1 MMTLENK
8 TQGEM
13 LAEQLFYKPK
23 NGYDVFDDKEID
35 EAYAYCEGY
44 KAFIDECKTERECV
58 EKAVRLAKEKGFT
71 LFDRNKSYNPGDK
84 VYTVNSG
91 KAVFFFVFGKKTVDN
106 GIYIAGSHIDSPR
119 LDLKPRP
126 LYQDHDLA
134 LFKTHYYGG
143 IKKYQW
149 TTIPLAL
156 HGVVCKPD
164 GKTVKICVGEDE
176 NDPVFVLTDLLPHLA
191 QEQVT
196 AKMSEAI
203 KGENMNI
210 LVGSRPFKDDK
221 ASEKVKLAVLSA
233 LYEKYGITE
242 KDFLSAELEVV
253 PAAKARDVGLDR
265 SMIGAYGHDDRVCSY
280 PALTALLDTEAP
292 EHGIMTMLL
301 DKEETG
307 SDGLTGMKS
316 HFMQYFFE
324 EIAEN
329 QGVSYRDMYRHS
341 VCFSADVT
349 AALDPNYPEVMD
361 IRNCSF
367 LNCGVSVGKYHGAR
381 GKSSTSDASAEVMAF
396 VADTLDDKALWQ
408 TGELGKVDLGGGGT
422 IAMYVAQLGIPT
434 VDIGVPMLCMHA
446 PWELVAKLDVY
457 SAYKAFY
464 SLFNR

>member
-1 MMTLENK
+1 MDSK
-8 TQGEM
+8 TKGEQ
-13 LAEQLFYKPK
+13 LAEKLFYKPE
-23 NGYDVFDDKEID
+23 NGYDILSDAEID

-44 KAFIDECKTERECV
+44 KEFIDSCKTERECV
-58 EKAVRLAKEKGFT
+58 TKAVEMARSQGFEP
-71 LFDRNKSYNPGDK
+71 FDRNKSYKPGDK

-91 KAVFFFVFGKKTVDN
+91 KAVFLFIFGKKKVDE

-126 LYQDHDLA
+126 LYEDNSLA

-149 TTIPLAL
+149 TTIPLSL
-156 HGVVCKPD
+156 HGVVCKND
-164 GKTVKICVGEDE
+164 GTTVNISVGEKED
-176 NDPVFVLTDLLPHLA
+176 DPVFILTDLLPHLA
-191 QEQVT
+191 QEQSA
-196 AKMSEAI
+196 AKLSEAI

-210 LVGSRPFKDDK
+210 LIGSRPFKDDK
-221 ASEKVKLAVLSA
+221 VGSRVKLAVMNILF
-233 LYEKYGITE
+233 EKYNITE

-253 PAAKARDVGLDR
+253 PAAKARDVGFDR
-265 SMIGAYGHDDRVCSY
+265 SMIGAYGHDDRVCAY
-280 PALTALLDTEAP
+280 PALTALFATKTP
-292 EHGIMTMLL
+292 EHGVMTMLL

-324 EIAEN
+324 ELSEN
-329 QGVSYRDMYRHS
+329 QGVSFRDTYRNS

-361 IRNCSF
+361 ARNCSF

-396 VADTLDDKALWQ
+396 VSQTLDGKALWQ

-457 SAYKAFY
+457 SAHKAFFA
-464 SLFNR
+464 LFNK